1 MLQDAERLGIILS
14 EVYGPLNRKLGLK
27 PGQST
32 ANPMGLSLDY
42 QETE

>member
-1 MLQDAERLGIILS
+1 MLQDAERLGVILS
-14 EVYGPLNRKLGLK
+14 EVYAPLNRKLNLK

-42 QETE
+42 AGEE